1 MTNMLEGLSGSCPRA
16 WQRRHWLA
24 VALSATWLT
33 PKVGLASE
41 AYEGAQTPRPMQFPR
56 DHGAHPQTAIEW
68 WYLTGALELASA
80 KASLSTHKVAPVFG
94 FQITFFRSRV
104 PVTQSMNSAF
114 AAKQLVFAH
123 AAVTD
128 LKQGRL
134 HHDQRIARVSGHAQT
149 DLASYSQDDT
159 ALKLQDWSLM
169 RNDAGYSARAKSLDF
184 DFALALTPS
193 QPVLLQGASG
203 WSRKG
208 PLPHNASHYYSVP
221 QLNASGQLTLKGQA
235 HKVSGR
241 AWLDHEWSDALLDP
255 QAVGWDWV
263 GMNLYDGTA
272 LTAFRLRD
280 RAGQSLWAGGSMRT
294 PDGRLTVFK
303 PGDLIMTPKRTW
315 KSPHSAASYPVSW
328 TLELLVATSLPAM
341 RRFTIEALLDDQEL
355 DSRRSTG
362 TIYWEGLSTLL
373 DDSGQTIGQGYLEMT
388 GYAAP
393 LDL

>member
-1 MTNMLEGLSGSCPRA
+1 MPDPHVDLSGLYERA
-16 WQRRHWLA
+16 LQRRHWLTL
-24 VALSATWLT
+24 ALSTAWWT
-33 PKVGLASE
+33 PETAGASNSHQD
-41 AYEGAQTPRPMQFPR
+41 AQKIRPMQFPR

-68 WYLTGALELASA
+68 WYLTGALELASE
-80 KASLSTHKVAPVFG
+80 KASQSAHIVAPVFG

-104 PVTQSMNSAF
+104 PVTQGMRSAF

-134 HHDQRIARVSGHAQT
+134 HHDQRIARISGHAQT

-159 ALKLQDWSLM
+159 ALKLQDWSLL
-169 RNDAGYSARAKSLDF
+169 RTDAGYSAQVKGLDF

-208 PLPHNASHYYSVP
+208 PQAQNASHYYSVP
-221 QLNASGQLTLKGQA
+221 QLNASGQLKLKGQA

-263 GMNLYDGTA
+263 GMNLYDGSA

-280 RAGQSLWAGGSMRT
+280 RAGQSIWAGGSLRT
-294 PDGRLTVFK
+294 PDGKLTVFK
-303 PGDLIMTPKRTW
+303 PTDLVLTPQRTW
-315 KSPHSAASYPVSW
+315 RSPHSGANYPVRWS
-328 TLELLVATSLPAM
+328 LELLLDTGSPGK
-341 RRFTIEALLDDQEL
+341 RRFTIDALLDDQEL
-355 DSRRSTG
+355 DSRRTTG

-373 DDSGQTIGQGYLEMT
+373 GDGGRAIGQGYLEMT